1 MKRFR
6 KTRPVHSTVAL
17 AATLALGFAGGA
29 AAQQGSAPV
38 QQVPV
43 QQGGVPMQ
51 QGGAPGQQVPPQP
64 GDVPVQQVPMQQAP
78 MQQAPMQQGGAP
90 MQQMPMQHGG
100 VNGAANGMN
109 PTNGTVGGSSSDTSS
124 AGNTNGGGMPQ
135 VQRQGSVE
143 FVSGGVGL
151 DESKALQAARSQW
164 PLSLRF
170 TGRNAEF
177 LADVHVRIVDAHGAS
192 VLDAT
197 SRGPYMLVRVR
208 PGRYTVHVS
217 HDGVNK
223 TSAVTVGS
231 NGSARASFVW

>member
-1 MKRFR
+1 MKRFN
-6 KTRPVHSTVAL
+6 KTRPVLSSAAI
-17 AATLALGFAGGA
+17 AATLTLGFAGLA

-38 QQVPV
+38 R
-43 QQGGVPMQ
+43 
-51 QGGAPGQQVPPQP
+51 
-64 GDVPVQQVPMQQAP
+64 QVPMPQESAPVQQAP
-78 MQQAPMQQGGAP
+78 MQQAPVQQAPVQQMPTQQAPVQQMPAQQAP
-90 MQQMPMQHGG
+90 MQQMPAQQGG
-100 VNGAANGMN
+100 ANGAANGMN
-109 PTNGTVGGSSSDTSS
+109 PSNGTVGGSSTDMSS

-135 VQRQGSVE
+135 VQQQGGVE

-170 TGRNAEF
+170 TDSNAEF
-177 LADVHVRIVDAHGAS
+177 LADVRVQIVDAQGAS
-192 VLDAT
+192 VLNAT

-217 HDGVNK
+217 HNGVDK

>member
-1 MKRFR
+1 MKRFHH
-6 KTRPVHSTVAL
+6 TRPVLSTVAL

-29 AAQQGSAPV
+29 AAQQV
-38 QQVPV
+38 QQVPAP
-43 QQGGVPMQ
+43 QEGAPMQ
-51 QGGAPGQQVPPQP
+51 PGAPGQQVPPQN
-64 GDVPVQQVPMQQAP
+64 DT
-78 MQQAPMQQGGAP
+78 P
-90 MQQMPMQHGG
+90 MQQMPMQQAPMRQGG
-100 VNGAANGMN
+100 APMQSMPMQQGGANGAANGMN
-109 PTNGTVGGSSSDTSS
+109 PANGTVGGSSNDMSS

-135 VQRQGSVE
+135 VQQQGGVE

-151 DESKALQAARSQW
+151 DESKALQAARSRW

-177 LADVHVRIVDAHGAS
+177 LADVHVQIVDAHGAS
-192 VLDAT
+192 VLDTT

-217 HDGVNK
+217 HNGINK

-231 NGSARASFVW
+231 NGSARASFIW

>member
-1 MKRFR
+1 
-6 KTRPVHSTVAL
+6 
-17 AATLALGFAGGA
+17 
-29 AAQQGSAPV
+29 
-38 QQVPV
+38 
-43 QQGGVPMQ
+43 
-51 QGGAPGQQVPPQP
+51 
-64 GDVPVQQVPMQQAP
+64 
-78 MQQAPMQQGGAP
+78 
-90 MQQMPMQHGG
+90 
-100 VNGAANGMN
+100 MN
-109 PTNGTVGGSSSDTSS
+109 PKNGTVGGSSTDMSS

-135 VQRQGSVE
+135 VQQQGGVE

-170 TGRNAEF
+170 TGRGAEF
-177 LADVHVRIVDAHGAS
+177 LADVRVRIVDAHGAS

-217 HDGVNK
+217 HDGVDK

-231 NGSARASFVW
+231 NGSARAAFVW